1 MDLFCLPSWR
11 EGMPRTI
18 IEAMMMG
25 KPVLATDIR
34 GAREEVVTEQTG
46 LLVPTRS
53 PQALAAAMER
63 FIGDREWAGR
73 LGNAGRQRALLLY
86 DEKEVVARQLERI
99 ALAARQ
105 RGLL

>member
-1 MDLFCLPSWR
+1 
-11 EGMPRTI
+11 
-18 IEAMMMG
+18 
-25 KPVLATDIR
+25 
-34 GAREEVVTEQTG
+34 
-46 LLVPTRS
+46 
-53 PQALAAAMER
+53 
-63 FIGDREWAGR
+63 

>member
-1 MDLFCLPSWR
+1 
-11 EGMPRTI
+11 
-18 IEAMMMG
+18 
-25 KPVLATDIR
+25 
-34 GAREEVVTEQTG
+34 VVTELTG

-63 FIGDREWAGR
+63 FIGDREWARR

-86 DEKEVVARQLERI
+86 DENKVVALQLERI